1 MTLRWIIVVLIL
13 LSIFP
18 SSLIELSRARPIEIT
33 VAQSTVTMNMNLVLQ
48 ENLTSLPSI
57 NIYLTEANSS
67 TVLQPITTAID
78 KLVPNAS
85 VASLELRA
93 KTSNSSAMWLLEE
106 NYSITVKG
114 ASTNLGSNIRT
125 NIGFIAMNVSQS
137 LMVSNQELNAVG
149 SAYLLAPLNA
159 QDPRATTYYIDG
171 HRTLSSVIP
180 AQTTT
185 TFWLLDL
192 TWVSPISTWTKND
205 DVLKQSTIWSLDL
218 GAPRYNL
225 TYGTRSPEGGLLRV
239 NTAIYN
245 PTFSVSVPA
254 NAWADGSTISFD
266 VPSPFEIAMPAIAA
280 VSLVAVIAGLVLDR
294 RLTRVLRTRKKKR

>member
-1 MTLRWIIVVLIL
+1 MTLRWIMVVLIL
-13 LSIFP
+13 LAIFP
-18 SSLIELSRARPIEIT
+18 SSLIQSSRARPIEIA
-33 VAQSTVTMNMNLVLQ
+33 VAQSSVTMNMNLVLQ

-57 NIYLTEANSS
+57 NIFLTAANSS

-78 KLVPNAS
+78 KLVPVAS

-114 ASTNLGSNIRT
+114 ASMNLGSSIRA

-159 QDPRATTYYIDG
+159 QDPKTTIYYIDG
-171 HRTLSSVIP
+171 HQTLSSTIP

-192 TWVSPISTWTKND
+192 TWVQPVSTWTKSE
-205 DVLKQSTIWSLDL
+205 DVVKQSTIWSLDPP
-218 GAPRYNL
+218 APRYNL
-225 TYGTRSPEGGLLRV
+225 TYGTRSPEGPLIRV
-239 NTAIYN
+239 YTALYN

-254 NAWADGSTISFD
+254 NAWADGSSIAFD
-266 VPSPFEIAMPAIAA
+266 LPTPVEIAMPAIAA
-280 VSLVAVIAGLVLDR
+280 VSLLALVVGSVLNR
-294 RLTRVLRTRKKKR
+294 RLTSVLRARKKKR